1 MRRFQVRILVGP
13 PFSMTH
19 YPVVRG
25 SPPALT
31 HEVRGRAGN
40 PCGPTHVLRLLLILL
55 LTIFSLQ
62 AQGLTALGLPH
73 SLQFGMGRPD
83 VQAIMEGAGD
93 SAVTVTVR
101 DDYQILSTK
110 FGGGERENQVN
121 QLRVFV
127 SPKKGLFAVEEE
139 IYLRWDHQ
147 QKESENL
154 ESHRRALDTA
164 LIRLR
169 KKYGREAL
177 LEETPI
183 GERHGRFQHVSATWQ
198 FAEGS
203 WIHLIYEPQDWA
215 LYPELVKIVVVYRS
229 AKLGRVSRR
238 NRPNP

>member
-1 MRRFQVRILVGP
+1 
-13 PFSMTH
+13 
-19 YPVVRG
+19 
-25 SPPALT
+25 
-31 HEVRGRAGN
+31 
-40 PCGPTHVLRLLLILL
+40 
-55 LTIFSLQ
+55 
-62 AQGLTALGLPH
+62 
-73 SLQFGMGRPD
+73 
-83 VQAIMEGAGD
+83 MEGAGD

-229 AKLGRVSRR
+229 AKLDPRESQSAESAKSLRSSKR
-238 NRPNP
+238 